1 MTVRLVDISRDT
13 GLSIPSIS
21 QIINGRGHYNA
32 DTVARVQAA
41 AERLGYRPNAAAR
54 AMVERRF
61 RAFGLLLSEHP
72 HLGQLRGDCLDGI
85 DAAMSARSLNLLFAR
100 LGDEQ
105 ILAGAEHP
113 APLLGKW
120 SVDGV
125 MVSYIWSM
133 PAALVAMLERHR
145 LPAVFLNIK
154 LNHDCIHPDDLPGA
168 IAATRR
174 LISLGHRN
182 IVYFASNCRADQTDM
197 HYSGLDRRTGYCQAM
212 GEAGLTPRVC
222 SAALTHGDYG
232 RFIRSWLLGPD
243 RPSAVFCYSSPECQ
257 ALLGTLLELGLVPG
271 RDLAVITVNDFP
283 TRLGDLAVDTMAVP
297 GHAMGVAAVEMLET
311 RIASLGEHQANRALP
326 LVWHPGAT
334 AVPASQIIR
343 PASR

>member
-1 MTVRLVDISRDT
+1 MTVRLVDISRET

-21 QIINGRGHYNA
+21 QIINGRGHYNP

-72 HLGQLRGDCLDGI
+72 HFGQLRGDCLDGI
-85 DAAMSARSLNLLFAR
+85 DAAMSERSLNLLFGR
-100 LGDEQ
+100 LRDEQ
-105 ILAGAEHP
+105 ILADAEHS

-133 PAALVAMLERHR
+133 PPALVTMLERHR

-154 LNHDCIHPDDLPGA
+154 LSHDCIHPDDFPGA
-168 IAATRR
+168 VEATRR
-174 LISLGHRN
+174 LIGLGHRD
-182 IVYFASNCRADQTDM
+182 IVFFASNGRADQTDM
-197 HYSGLDRRTGYCQAM
+197 HFSGLDRRTGYCQAM
-212 GEAGLTPRVC
+212 TEAGLTPRVC
-222 SAALTHGDYG
+222 SAALGPGEYG
-232 RFIRSWLLGPD
+232 PFIRSWLLGPD

-257 ALLGTLLELGLVPG
+257 ALLGAMLEFGLVPG
-271 RDLAVITVNDFP
+271 RDLAVITVNDYP
-283 TRLGDLAVDTMAVP
+283 TRLGDIAVDTMAVP
-297 GHAMGVAAVEMLET
+297 GYAMGVAAVEMLEA
-311 RIASLGEHQANRALP
+311 RIASLGDHLPNRALP
-326 LVWHPGAT
+326 LIWHPGAT
-334 AVPASQIIR
+334 AVPVGQIR
-343 PASR
+343 RST